1 MRPMLRKAGIEEIKQ
16 MLTSHLAV
24 NLMLNAGK
32 LRVAVKGSR
41 LCKHRR
47 GLLDHILG
55 QVTDHNDY
63 VVV

>member
-1 MRPMLRKAGIEEIKQ
+1 MFRKGGVKDFREKLLPYLAAGLMLKAG
-16 MLTSHLAV
+16 
-24 NLMLNAGK
+24 N

-47 GLLDHILG
+47 GLLDHILR

-63 VVV
+63 VAF